1 MNNKNIALVGT
12 GIMGKPIAMNLA
24 TAGHSM
30 HIYARSKNTA
40 DDLCKNENIQ
50 NYDSPASAAK
60 KSDIAI
66 TMVSDSDDV
75 RDVILGTNG
84 LIDGLKKG
92 ATIIDMSTISPEVTL
107 DIASNLR
114 DKGINMLDA
123 PVSGGENG
131 AINGSLSIMVG
142 GEKKAFDQM
151 LPIFQIIGEH
161 ITLVGSSSAGQIAK
175 ACNQILVAQVING
188 VAEAFKLAKN
198 CGTDPAKI
206 REALLG
212 GFAYSK
218 ILESHGL
225 RMLQNDYSPGFK
237 AILHKKDLHIA
248 LRTAE
253 EKKIIL
259 RGTEYVTQLMDE
271 LVSNDGGELDS
282 SAIATVIE

>member
-92 ATIIDMSTISPEVTL
+92 ATIIDL
-107 DIASNLR
+107 
-114 DKGINMLDA
+114 
-123 PVSGGENG
+123 
-131 AINGSLSIMVG
+131 SLI
-142 GEKKAFDQM
+142 
-151 LPIFQIIGEH
+151 H
-161 ITLVGSSSAGQIAK
+161 I
-175 ACNQILVAQVING
+175 
-188 VAEAFKLAKN
+188 
-198 CGTDPAKI
+198 
-206 REALLG
+206 
-212 GFAYSK
+212 
-218 ILESHGL
+218 
-225 RMLQNDYSPGFK
+225 
-237 AILHKKDLHIA
+237 
-248 LRTAE
+248 
-253 EKKIIL
+253 
-259 RGTEYVTQLMDE
+259 
-271 LVSNDGGELDS
+271 
-282 SAIATVIE
+282 

>member
-30 HIYARSKNTA
+30 HIYARHKNTA
-40 DDLCKNENIQ
+40 DDICKNENIQ

-161 ITLVGSSSAGQIAK
+161 ITLVGSNSAGQIAK

>member
-30 HIYARSKNTA
+30 HIYARRKNTA

-161 ITLVGSSSAGQIAK
+161 ITLVGSNSAGQIAK

>member
-84 LIDGLKKG
+84 LINGLKKG

-161 ITLVGSSSAGQIAK
+161 ITLVGSNSAGQIAK

>member
-12 GIMGKPIAMNLA
+12 GIMGKPIAINLA
-24 TAGHSM
+24 AAGHSI
-30 HIYARSKNTA
+30 HIFARRENTV
-40 DDLCKNENIQ
+40 DDICEHKNIQ
-50 NYDSPASAAK
+50 SYESPAAAAA

-66 TMVSDSDDV
+66 TIVSDSDDV
-75 RDVILGTNG
+75 KDIILGSKG
-84 LIDGLKKG
+84 FVKGLKEG
-92 ATIIDMSTISPEVTL
+92 ALIVDMSTISPEATL
-107 DIASNLR
+107 NIASSLK
-114 DKGINMLDA
+114 DKGIYMLDA
-123 PVSGGENG
+123 PVSGGEKG
-131 AINGSLSIMVG
+131 AIDGSLSIMVG
-142 GEKKAFDQM
+142 GEKEAFDKM
-151 LPIFQIIGEH
+151 LPVFQIIGEH
-161 ITLVGSSSAGQIAK
+161 ITLVGSNSAGQIAK

-198 CGTDPAKI
+198 CGTDPAKV

-225 RMLQNDYSPGFK
+225 RMLQNNYTPGFK
-237 AILHKKDLHIA
+237 ALLHKKDLHIA
-248 LRTAE
+248 LRTAKR
-253 EKKIIL
+253 KKIIL